1 MKLGKKREISERE
14 MIRILLDNGFE
25 FVSQNKGNHKK
36 FKRDG
41 KHVVVNKDLNMIIA
55 RRLIKENNLI
65 VR

>member
-14 MIRILLDNGFE
+14 MVRILLDNGFE
-25 FVSQNKGNHKK
+25 FVSQNKTSHKK

-41 KHVVVNKDLNMIIA
+41 KHVVINKNLNMIVA

-65 VR
+65 IK